1 MPRENSFTFTPK
13 IFAKVKCPASC
24 TMIIMP
30 KNIIASRIVHL
41 LASADKN
48 PILIASF
55 VSRATS
61 AHYFFFHITPRP
73 VIHIQNVAE
82 FICIKALSV
91 LNGLSD
97 QFLNL

>member
-73 VIHIQNVAE
+73 IVHLQNVVE
-82 FICIKALSV
+82 LIILNLGSV
-91 LNGLSD
+91 RNSLSD
-97 QFLNL
+97 KLLNL